1 MALTDEEIK
10 KLYLVQRTLMQMLK
24 DRGYS
29 IEDSEITMTLGEF
42 IEKYGDDFKRK
53 ALNTLK
59 AKKNDDN
66 EKLYIFFPNKSK
78 VGVADMK
85 KYTNKLKS
93 DNVFRAILVVQ
104 DIKDFSSFA
113 QLSIREIYP
122 KFHIEVFQE
131 GELLVNV
138 KNHVFVPEHQ
148 ALTTDEKKTFLERYT
163 VKENQLPK
171 IHVTDPIAR
180 YFGLKLGEVVKITR
194 LSETSGRY
202 VTYRFVV

>member
-1 MALTDEEIK
+1 MELTDEEIK
-10 KLYLVQRTLMQMLK
+10 KLFLVRRTLMQMLK

-29 IEDSEITMTLGEF
+29 IADSDITMSLAEF
-42 IEKYGDDFKRK
+42 IEKYGENMNRK
-53 ALNTLK
+53 ALVTLK

-66 EKLYIFFPNKSK
+66 DKLYIFFPKRPK
-78 VGVADMK
+78 VGVAEMK
-85 KYTNKLKS
+85 KYTSKLKS

-104 DIKDFSSFA
+104 DIKDFSRFA
-113 QLSIREIYP
+113 QLSIGEIYP

-131 GELLVNV
+131 GELLMNVN
-138 KNHVFVPEHQ
+138 KHVFVPEHQ
-148 ALTTDEKKTFLERYT
+148 ALTSEEKVTFLEKYT

-180 YFGLKLGEVVKITR
+180 YFGLKRGEVVKITR

-202 VTYRFVV
+202 VTYRYVV

>member
-42 IEKYGDDFKRK
+42 IEKYGDDFERK

-66 EKLYIFFPNKSK
+66 GKLYIFFPNKPK
-78 VGVADMK
+78 VGVAEMK

-113 QLSIREIYP
+113 QLSISAIYP

-138 KNHVFVPEHQ
+138 KSHVFVPEHQ